1 MNHYF
6 IPRKIR
12 YETHQTFHYRNV
24 SPSQFVQ
31 KDQCK
36 QRIHDYPTLLTIK
49 KLVEGGKR
57 LSVQAQ
63 LSRTRNM
70 KLKQRSSHTFCPP
83 SFISTTTMASPSS
96 SPSPSRPMRSMRRT
110 TLTLSHRSNS
120 FQQDRGFHRD
130 DLDSPAFEGSMIL
143 ASAIAMNKERHLEY
157 FPMPLHITSDAPLGI
172 KSLDDDKNTWRT
184 TEDEKDSNPHW
195 RT

>member
-1 MNHYF
+1 MSHRHSSFRRTSANNVYMTNIAHVATTLWPLKNSLKEVNDFQFMHSYPARE
-6 IPRKIR
+6 IWSWSKGPL
-12 YETHQTFHYRNV
+12 THF
-24 SPSQFVQ
+24 
-31 KDQCK
+31 
-36 QRIHDYPTLLTIK
+36 
-49 KLVEGGKR
+49 
-57 LSVQAQ
+57 A
-63 LSRTRNM
+63 
-70 KLKQRSSHTFCPP
+70 PP

-120 FQQDRGFHRD
+120 FQQDRGFRRD